1 MERNPFAR
9 QVEIE
14 IVDVHSLTAGNGAST
29 HFSSIESGSTAQF
42 LLPSRGQLRTAEIG
56 MPHRLTRRE
65 FGIAAGAATL
75 AAHGFGGKARA
86 ADTKTLR
93 FIAQSDLRVLDPIW
107 TTAYITRNHG
117 YMVFDTL
124 FAIDAEFAPHP
135 QMVGDY
141 SVSPDK
147 LIYQFKLRDGLG
159 FHDGSPVRGSDCV
172 ASVKRWM
179 ARDGHGQA
187 LATVLDEIKPDG
199 DRGFTIKL
207 KEPFSLLLDGIGKV
221 SSLALFVMPERL
233 ANTDPF
239 QQVTEMVGSGPFKF
253 VKDEFEP
260 GHRVVYVKNTDY
272 APRQEPPSWA
282 SGGKVAKVDRVEW
295 LYIPD
300 AMTKVAALNAGEAD
314 WWENPPLDV
323 VPVLAANPDMT
334 IAPADPLENTIMVR
348 FNHLLPPFDNVKMRQ
363 AVLAVADQADFL
375 AALAGD
381 RKNWDLC
388 PSFFTCGTP
397 MASDAGSPA
406 LSGKRDFDKAKK
418 LIAEAGY
425 KGERI
430 VVMDAVDQPVA
441 HTQALVVGELLKK
454 LGLNAE
460 VQTVDWGTLVT
471 RRASKEPIDKGGWN
485 IFATGWV
492 GADALDPVEELPLKT
507 SGATAWFGWP
517 SDDKLEALRAQW
529 IKAATLN
536 ERKKL
541 AAAIQ
546 ERAFEVVPYIP
557 TGQWQP
563 VTAYHKNLKGVIQAP
578 AFLMWNV
585 EKT

>member
-1 MERNPFAR
+1 M
-9 QVEIE
+9 Q
-14 IVDVHSLTAGNGAST
+14 
-29 HFSSIESGSTAQF
+29 
-42 LLPSRGQLRTAEIG
+42 
-56 MPHRLTRRE
+56 LTRRA
-65 FGIAAGAATL
+65 FTQAAASAAFL
-75 AAHGFGGKARA
+75 ASPLRARA
-86 ADTKTLR
+86 AGTSDAKTLR

-135 QMVGDY
+135 QMVGEHAVSADQLTY
-141 SVSPDK
+141 S
-147 LIYQFKLRDGLG
+147 FKLRDGLA
-159 FHDGSPVRGSDCV
+159 FHDGSPVRGVDCA

-179 ARDGHGQA
+179 ARDGLGQS
-187 LATVLDEIKPDG
+187 LATVVDELKPDS
-199 DRGFTIKL
+199 DKGFTIKL
-207 KEPFSLLLDGIGKV
+207 KEPFPLLIDGLAKV

-260 GHRVVYVKNTDY
+260 GHRVVYVKNTAY
-272 APRQEPPSWA
+272 VPRTEPPSWA

-300 AMTKVAALNAGEAD
+300 AMTKVAALNNNEAD

-323 VPVLAANPDMT
+323 VPVLAANPDIT
-334 IAPADPLENTIMVR
+334 IVRNDPLDNTIMVR

-375 AALAGD
+375 SALAGD
-381 RKNWDLC
+381 QKNWAIC

-397 MASDAGSPA
+397 MASNAGAAA
-406 LSGKRDFDKAKK
+406 LTGKRDFDKAKK

-425 KGERI
+425 KGEKI
-430 VVMDAVDQPVA
+430 VVLDGVDQPVV
-441 HTQALVVGELLKK
+441 HSQALVVTDLLKK
-454 LGLNAE
+454 LGLNVELQAM
-460 VQTVDWGTLVT
+460 DWGTLVT

-492 GADALDPVEELPLKT
+492 GADQLDPALNVALKT
-507 SGATAWFGWP
+507 NGANGWFGWP
-517 SDDKLEALRAQW
+517 SDDKIEALRTRGL
-529 IKAATLN
+529 KATTLD

-541 AAAIQ
+541 AAAID

-557 TGQWQP
+557 TGQWKP
-563 VTAYHKNLKGVIQAP
+563 VTAYHKNLKGIIQAP
-578 AFLMWNV
+578 PFLMWNV
-585 EKT
+585 EKV

>member
-1 MERNPFAR
+1 MA
-9 QVEIE
+9 
-14 IVDVHSLTAGNGAST
+14 
-29 HFSSIESGSTAQF
+29 
-42 LLPSRGQLRTAEIG
+42 
-56 MPHRLTRRE
+56 HRLTRRE

-75 AAHGFGGKARA
+75 AAHGFGEKARA

-135 QMVGDY
+135 QMVGDH
-141 SVSPDK
+141 SISPDK
-147 LIYQFKLRDGLG
+147 LTYQFKLRDGLG
-159 FHDGSPVRGSDCV
+159 FHDGSPVRGVDCV
-172 ASVKRWM
+172 ASLKRWM
-179 ARDGHGQA
+179 ARDGHGQSIA
-187 LATVLDEIKPDG
+187 AVLDEIKADG
-199 DRGFTIKL
+199 DKGFTIKL

-253 VKDEFEP
+253 SKDEFEP

-272 APRQEPPSWA
+272 VPRQEPPSWA
-282 SGGKVAKVDRVEW
+282 SGGKVVKVDRVEW

-314 WWENPPLDV
+314 WWENPPLDI
-323 VPVLAANPDMT
+323 VPVLAANPDIT
-334 IAPADPLENTIMVR
+334 VAPADPLPSPIMVK
-348 FNHLLPPFDNVKMRQ
+348 FNHLQPPFDNVKMRQ
-363 AVLAVADQADFL
+363 AILAVADQTDFL
-375 AALAGD
+375 SALAGD
-381 RKNWDLC
+381 PKNWQVC
-388 PSFFTCGTP
+388 PSFFTCGSP
-397 MASDAGSPA
+397 MANDAGSQA
-406 LSGKRDFDKAKK
+406 LTSPRDLAKGKK
-418 LIAEAGY
+418 LIAEVGY
-425 KGERI
+425 KGEKI
-430 VVMDAVDQPVA
+430 VVLDAVDQPVA
-441 HTQALVVGELLKK
+441 HTQALVVTDLMKK
-454 LGLNAE
+454 LGL
-460 VQTVDWGTLVT
+460 TVELQAMDWGTLVT
-471 RRASKEPIDKGGWN
+471 RRASMEPIDKGGWN

-492 GADALDPVEELPLKT
+492 GADLLDPAVNPTLRTNGKK
-507 SGATAWFGWP
+507 GHFGWP
-517 SDDKLEALRAQW
+517 SDDKIEALRNEW
-529 IKAATLN
+529 LKAEKVD

-557 TGQWQP
+557 TGQWKP